1 MPELIEIPDPNV
13 YIAYGVYLLK
23 SKHRLVNRLKQYYQP
38 TAHGHRTWQA
48 SFLLMDYLE
57 HYPPKRRSTVM
68 DVGCGWSPVG
78 VFCASHY
85 KTKVTAVDK
94 DANVFP
100 YMELLA
106 ALNDVSITQCVSRF
120 ERITTKQLGEHQ
132 LVMGADICFWDEMV
146 KPMSNMVNRAMRGGT
161 ERVVIADPGR
171 PTFYELVD
179 LCNRKWNTELRS
191 WYSLEPNRFAGE
203 ILEVKP

>member
-1 MPELIEIPDPNV
+1 MPELIDIPDPNV
-13 YIAYGVYLLK
+13 YLAYGVYLLK

-38 TAHGHRTWQA
+38 SAHGHRTWQA
-48 SFLLMDYLE
+48 SFLLMDFLE
-57 HYPPKRRSTVM
+57 HHPPARRSKVM
-68 DVGCGWSPVG
+68 DIGCGWSPVG

-85 KTKVTAVDK
+85 KTEVTAVDK
-94 DANVFP
+94 DKNVFP

-106 ALNDVSITQCVSRF
+106 ALNDVSISQCVSKF
-120 ERITTKQLGEHQ
+120 ERLTSKQLGKHQ

-146 KPMSNMVNRAMRGGT
+146 KPMSNLVNRALRGGT

-179 LCNRKWNTELRS
+179 LCNRRWDTELRT
-191 WYSLEPNRFAGE
+191 WYSLEPNRFSGE
-203 ILEVKP
+203 ILEVRA